1 MPKNQKPLTKT
12 QTEKRD
18 ATLLAIAKEELF
30 LKTLEARGW
39 DTHDFHE
46 HGVLSIRDALRKAY
60 EAGRQSVK

>member
-1 MPKNQKPLTKT
+1 MTTPQTKPQLK
-12 QTEKRD
+12 KRD
-18 ATLLAIAKEELF
+18 ATLLEIAKEELF
-30 LKTLEARGW
+30 LENLEARGW